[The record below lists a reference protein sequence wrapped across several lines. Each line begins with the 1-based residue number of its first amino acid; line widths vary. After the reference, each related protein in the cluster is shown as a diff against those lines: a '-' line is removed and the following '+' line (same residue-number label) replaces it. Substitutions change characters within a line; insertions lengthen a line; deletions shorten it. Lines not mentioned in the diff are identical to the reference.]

1 MMNSKFENFQ
11 VQDIKPQ
18 QGLRKDCSCLLW
30 LSKKVE
36 QVHISCPPVAK
47 NNVCLKVVAWQRQ
60 KPAYKLENAQDRKS
74 TRLNSSPQAQ
84 KELAYELAKFHA
96 EQALKYILKLPC
108 STEQKL
114 ELVDAVVKHIKSQT

>member
-30 LSKKVE
+30 LSKKME

-60 KPAYKLENAQDRKS
+60 KPAYKLENAH
-74 TRLNSSPQAQ
+74 RLKQQ
-84 KELAYELAKFHA
+84 TLWKGGQQWKFF
-96 EQALKYILKLPC
+96 
-108 STEQKL
+108 
-114 ELVDAVVKHIKSQT
+114 